1 MGLSSSQP
9 LSLCRE
15 SESVPFYSHT
25 KDSCV
30 LAERGGAEDSSGGVT
45 YLGKPEKLS
54 FSSVNAIHS
63 PTAQLNIHTWR
74 ISTFPTLR
82 FHDTTNGDANTATVC
97 LCVFVLWGGLWRK
110 GEGLPLERG
119 IRHSRTH
126 SWAVQRQQPIHAQPI
141 RNSPSVEP
149 GAQNSSMVDDSTAAF
164 WSINS
169 VSFLSKR

>member
-1 MGLSSSQP
+1 MQREQVCAILQPYKGL
-9 LSLCRE
+9 LCAGR
-15 SESVPFYSHT
+15 T
-25 KDSCV
+25 GGGGGGGGG
-30 LAERGGAEDSSGGVT
+30 GGAEDSSGGVT

-54 FSSVNAIHS
+54 FSSVNTIHS

-74 ISTFPTLR
+74 ISKFPTLR

-110 GEGLPLERG
+110 GEGLPLGRG
-119 IRHSRTH
+119 IWHSRTH
-126 SWAVQRQQPIHAQPI
+126 SWAVQRQQLIHAQPI
-141 RNSPSVEP
+141 RNSPPVEP

-169 VSFLSKR
+169 VSFLSKC